1 VSALGWPN
9 RWPKPLLLGP
19 VEAAAG
25 VRDQRVEGDT
35 VVALA
40 PVQELRVHVERH
52 PARRARSVRRCRRGR
67 RAGVRL
73 HAPSRNSKSQRRA
86 QRGAAACSFDR
97 IASAV
102 SRSTPRAG
110 SPSNRKPDARSCSWR
125 ISGPARRVGRRPAFV

>member
-73 HAPSRNSKSQRRA
+73 HAPREIARA
-86 QRGAAACSFDR
+86 SGGHSL
-97 IASAV
+97 IV
-102 SRSTPRAG
+102 SSMRL
-110 SPSNRKPDARSCSWR
+110 
-125 ISGPARRVGRRPAFV
+125 VLGR